1 MNNQKILLHNLS
13 VQYMHSNNEL
23 FDFDQNAL
31 FFANPGDVIVTRKK
45 IPERYIAFL
54 SGCGFD
60 FEGVTFISSQNNASS
75 NMKDIFFDESI
86 ISQLHSV
93 IDRKRNPTLDCFILT
108 EYEAE
113 WAKKLDIAYEG
124 KPEHEIFGG
133 KSAFRSLVKK
143 HGFSL
148 ARGFENQNNV
158 LDGTL
163 KVAWLLSTG
172 FSEVV
177 IKYDEGVAALGSR
190 RFTREEFLTEFSS
203 FEHFLSSRSSQ
214 GVAPKYSQNFV
225 IEGWHDDVLYSPSIQ
240 LLVLP
245 NGAVELVSTHTQLFY
260 ENKMRYKGC
269 LSSHFIEE
277 DVQKNLVTTGIA
289 LATVFAD
296 KGYCGHLAFN
306 AILLPDKKL
315 LWEELNP
322 RRVMSSY
329 PFQIRKKIFGEKADE
344 ISYVSKH
351 VQKSNWKEKS
361 IEDMLALLSPVLF
374 SCEKNSGIVPFDY
387 SLLSVHGR
395 LSLVAFATS
404 KEATIRLLE
413 YVECL

>member
-1 MNNQKILLHNLS
+1 MSDQKILLHNLTIEY
-13 VQYMHSNNEL
+13 VQSSNEL
-23 FDFDQNAL
+23 FDFDQNAV
-31 FFANPGDVIVTRKK
+31 FFADPSDVVITRKK
-45 IPERYIAFL
+45 ISEQYIAFL

-60 FEGVTFISSQNNASS
+60 FDGVVFVSSRNNTPST
-75 NMKDIFFDESI
+75 MKNIFSDESI
-86 ISQLHSV
+86 IEQVKSV
-93 IDRKRNPTLDCFILT
+93 IKKERNPVLDSFILT
-108 EYEAE
+108 EHEAT
-113 WAKKLDIAYEG
+113 WAEKLGIDFIGNPKDEA
-124 KPEHEIFGG
+124 FGG
-133 KSAFRSLVKK
+133 KSAFRSLAKK
-143 HGFSL
+143 HRFSL
-148 ARGFENQNNV
+148 ARGFENQDNV
-158 LDGTL
+158 LDGAL
-163 KVAWLLSTG
+163 KVAWLFSTG

-190 RFTREEFLTEFSS
+190 RFIREEFLTKFSS
-203 FEHFLSSRSSQ
+203 FENFLSDRSSQ
-214 GVAPKYSQNFV
+214 EVLPKYSKDFV
-225 IEGWHDDVLYSPSIQ
+225 IEGWYDNVLYSPSIQ
-240 LLVLP
+240 LFISP
-245 NGAVELVSTHTQLFY
+245 SGAVELVSTHIQLFY

-277 DVQKNLVTTGIA
+277 DVQKSLVTTGIS
-289 LATVFAD
+289 LASVFAE
-296 KGYCGHLAFN
+296 KGYRGHLAFN

-387 SLLSVHGR
+387 SLLLAHGR
-395 LSLVAFATS
+395 LSLVAFATN
-404 KEATIRLLE
+404 KEDAVKLLE
-413 YVECL
+413 YVEHL